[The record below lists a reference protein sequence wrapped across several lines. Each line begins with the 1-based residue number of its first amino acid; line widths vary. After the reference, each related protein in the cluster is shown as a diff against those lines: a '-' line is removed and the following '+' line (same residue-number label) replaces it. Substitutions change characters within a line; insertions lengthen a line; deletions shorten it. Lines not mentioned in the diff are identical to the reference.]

1 MELIPLLMFAMVCVA
16 LMAGYP
22 VAFTLGGV
30 ALIFALIGM
39 ATGTFDGNDL
49 TFIPNRLFG
58 IVGNTTLIA
67 VPLFVFMGVMLE
79 KSKVAEHLLTSMAR
93 LMGPLPGGNSTSRS
107 GRTSSRCTG
116 PSNRR

>member
-1 MELIPLLMFAMVCVA
+1 MELIPLLMFAVVCAA

-58 IVGNTTLIA
+58 IVGN
-67 VPLFVFMGVMLE
+67 P
-79 KSKVAEHLLTSMAR
+79 
-93 LMGPLPGGNSTSRS
+93 P
-107 GRTSSRCTG
+107 
-116 PSNRR
+116 